1 MIADTLAGFLQGQ
14 TFSSGHGEHGQGGY
28 GAFLNMVDTIAM
40 GEVWMVD
47 QSGSLITGHDQVV
60 PALPPDGEVLVENAW
75 QGDVTFSTSFSETL
89 GSQTVTVCVPVWGQ
103 SGDVIAAVLL
113 HAPAQGM
120 QQARQAGLWILL
132 LSTAGGGFTVHSGGN
147 PAFPPVYKPI
157 RQIGVTT
164 KKLASGE
171 YERKTHV
178 HSQDEIGQLARDVDA
193 LAQKLQAA
201 REQQER
207 LEKNARPFIPM
218 CPMNCAHR

>member
-1 MIADTLAGFLQGQ
+1 MQGQ
-14 TFSSGHGEHGQGGY
+14 TFYSEIARSSGHGEHGQGGY

-132 LSTAGGGFTVHSGGN
+132 LSTAVAALLSVPAAILLSRRFT
-147 PAFPPVYKPI
+147 KPI

-164 KKLASGE
+164 KKA
-171 YERKTHV
+171 RKRRV
-178 HSQDEIGQLARDVDA
+178 
-193 LAQKLQAA
+193 
-201 REQQER
+201 
-207 LEKNARPFIPM
+207 
-218 CPMNCAHR
+218 